1 MVKRGKKKSI
11 KYTVYIILFILIVIF
26 VIFLINIIKL
36 KTLRFKNDVG
46 FTNNTYTNTWKGQ
59 NTFNILVVYKYVNN
73 GYALNTYN
81 AILSITPHE
90 GISLLDIPSNLT
102 IYTPGTNNSSTNIV
116 DTIYP
121 LSNLNSPKTGISTLI
136 RDIKYNFG
144 INIDAYL
151 SFSSNTLPAF
161 SRSLNIFSLHNIKIG
176 NIDIKKGN
184 NNLSISNI
192 SQLLSIKSD
201 TINTMYIKNTIFV
214 GLLSHILNVFNLFT
228 LHSSIDKITQL
239 FNSNMG
245 GNDSFSMFYY
255 LYNTGISKINIL
267 EFPYFGT
274 INFKS
279 VDSFIRDNFLNSS
292 FSNSNVSIQILDSSS
307 NNSAVYQFSRFIKN
321 LGGTVSS
328 IGIYNNVLTKDVIYV
343 SSAKKYRYEINEIIN
358 ILGKN
363 NVKIINKNPAFFY
376 TGSIIVILGS
386 KDSYIL

>member
-144 INIDAYL
+144 IN
-151 SFSSNTLPAF
+151 
-161 SRSLNIFSLHNIKIG
+161 
-176 NIDIKKGN
+176 
-184 NNLSISNI
+184 SIA
-192 SQLLSIKSD
+192 
-201 TINTMYIKNTIFV
+201 
-214 GLLSHILNVFNLFT
+214 
-228 LHSSIDKITQL
+228 
-239 FNSNMG
+239 
-245 GNDSFSMFYY
+245 
-255 LYNTGISKINIL
+255 LY
-267 EFPYFGT
+267 
-274 INFKS
+274 
-279 VDSFIRDNFLNSS
+279 R
-292 FSNSNVSIQILDSSS
+292 
-307 NNSAVYQFSRFIKN
+307 
-321 LGGTVSS
+321 
-328 IGIYNNVLTKDVIYV
+328 
-343 SSAKKYRYEINEIIN
+343 
-358 ILGKN
+358 
-363 NVKIINKNPAFFY
+363 
-376 TGSIIVILGS
+376 
-386 KDSYIL
+386 